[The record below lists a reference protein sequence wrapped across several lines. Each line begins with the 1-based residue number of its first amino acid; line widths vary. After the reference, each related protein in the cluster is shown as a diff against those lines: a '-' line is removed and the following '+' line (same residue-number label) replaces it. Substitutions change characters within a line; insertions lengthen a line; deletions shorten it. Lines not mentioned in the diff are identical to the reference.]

1 MLPIP
6 RDFNLIESD
15 LMVLKVQEDVVQ
27 EEVDLD
33 ENQDDNDNEE
43 IILDDDQV

>member
-1 MLPIP
+1 M
-6 RDFNLIESD
+6 F
-15 LMVLKVQEDVVQ
+15 LKAQEDVVQ